1 MKEPIYKVSC
11 IVIGSKCTVMPSTS
25 QLVDVDVCPTD
36 STACVLS
43 VGRKTS
49 KVFAVICRSRDADT
63 ALSYARDR
71 VSLSRHP
78 RRKLIVLS
86 GPLKCSQVL
95 LFMRNLGCN
104 NVSIGFRIF
113 VEFTAQQVLPGTRR
127 VFIVGKSIVSQMDPR
142 DVLPCRRGSR
152 ILQGN
157 VQCPMGVQSI

>member
-1 MKEPIYKVSC
+1 
-11 IVIGSKCTVMPSTS
+11 MPSTS

-71 VSLSRHP
+71 VSLSEHP